1 MKKATL
7 LMINDGQKWHDL
19 AVTKLLGLFRN
30 AISKHHVTLLF
41 ELLSLF

>member
-7 LMINDGQKWHDL
+7 LMISNGQKWCDL
-19 AVTKLLGLFRN
+19 PVTKLLGLFRN
-30 AISKHHVTLLF
+30 AISKHLGTLLF

>member
-7 LMINDGQKWHDL
+7 MYDL